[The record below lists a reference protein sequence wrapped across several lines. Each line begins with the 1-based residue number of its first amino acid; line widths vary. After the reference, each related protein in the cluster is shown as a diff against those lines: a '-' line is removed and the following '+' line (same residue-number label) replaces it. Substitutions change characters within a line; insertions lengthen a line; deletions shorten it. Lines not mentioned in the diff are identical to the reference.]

1 MTLSKWLIALM
12 CAGSA
17 LAGSMVTVVVQSNSE
32 CTPVAEQQRQ
42 HRDADVSFE
51 ARPNTRGGVKGY

>member
-1 MTLSKWLIALM
+1 M

-17 LAGSMVTVVVQSNSE
+17 LAGYMVTVMFKSNGE
-32 CTPVAEQQRQ
+32 CTAVAEQQMQ
-42 HRDADVSFE
+42 KRDADASFE

>member
-1 MTLSKWLIALM
+1 MTISRWLIALM

-17 LAGSMVTVVVQSNSE
+17 LVGSMVTVVVRSNSE
-32 CTPVAEQQRQ
+32 CTAVVEQQRQ
-42 HRDADVSFE
+42 QRDADALFE

>member
-1 MTLSKWLIALM
+1 MTISRWLVVLM

-17 LAGSMVTVVVQSNSE
+17 LAGSIVTVAVQSNSE
-32 CTPVAEQQRQ
+32 CNAVAEQQREQ
-42 HRDADVSFE
+42 HDADTSFE